1 MSVFSLRALLASAAI
16 ALALPA
22 GAAPTVELETSLG
35 NIVIELNAEKA
46 PKTVANFMQY
56 THDGF
61 YNGTVFHRVMPNFMI
76 QGGGFEPGMR
86 QKPTREEIPLESTN
100 GLKNVRGS
108 VAMAR
113 RTPPHSATAQFFI
126 NHVDNGMLDFS
137 QQNGP
142 GYAVFGKVTR
152 GMDVVDRIAQVPT
165 GNAGPHQNVPLT
177 PVVIKNVK
185 IISEK

>member
-35 NIVIELNAEKA
+35 AIVIELNAEKA
-46 PKTVANFMQY
+46 PKSVANFMQY
-56 THDGF
+56 AHEGF

-86 QKPTREEIPLESTN
+86 QKATRGEIPNEGQN

-108 VAMAR
+108 IAMAR
-113 RTPPHSATAQFFI
+113 RAQPNSATAQFFI
-126 NHVDNGMLDFS
+126 NHVDNGMLDYP
-137 QQNGP
+137 NPDGA